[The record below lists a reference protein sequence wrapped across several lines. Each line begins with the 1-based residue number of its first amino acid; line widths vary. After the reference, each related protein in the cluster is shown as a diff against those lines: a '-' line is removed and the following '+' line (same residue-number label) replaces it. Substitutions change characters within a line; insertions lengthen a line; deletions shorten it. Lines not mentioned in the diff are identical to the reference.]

1 MPWRRLSISRPY
13 PGRPTDAVH
22 EGRDVGD
29 DLVALGSGKQH
40 MPRARDD
47 FACLT
52 GAPTPVMLIVV
63 LIISVAPA
71 IVSAASTAHATDLN
85 LLQVI
90 VLSILQGVAE
100 LFPISSLGHTVILPA
115 LLHWNIDQKSP
126 SFLAFV
132 VLLHFGTAAALFIF
146 YWRDWVRL
154 LRILFTSLA
163 RGKFTDNPDERFIW
177 LIIIGTI
184 PAAVLALLFQEAL
197 RRRQAAPSVGMVDK
211 AQEYKDV
218 DKMGWRGAIII
229 GLCQSLALL
238 PGISR
243 SGATMVGGLALGLRH
258 HEAARYTFMLAT
270 PIIAAASIKTAPDL
284 LAPAGRGVLGYAVL
298 GCLLSGIAAYLSVRF
313 LDRYFRTNRLDPFA
327 YYCLV
332 AGIGA
337 VALLSAGA

>member
-1 MPWRRLSISRPY
+1 
-13 PGRPTDAVH
+13 
-22 EGRDVGD
+22 
-29 DLVALGSGKQH
+29 
-40 MPRARDD
+40 
-47 FACLT
+47 
-52 GAPTPVMLIVV
+52 MLIVV
-63 LIISVAPA
+63 LIVSVAPA
-71 IVSAASTAHATDLN
+71 IVSAASAAHTPDLN

-132 VLLHFGTAAALFIF
+132 VLLHFGTAAALLLF

-163 RGKFTDNPDERFIW
+163 RGKFSDDPDERFIW

-184 PAAVLALLFQEAL
+184 PAAVLALLLEKPLRVNFGNPRAAAALLAVNGVLMLGGEAL
-197 RRRQAAPSVGMVDK
+197 RRRQGSSSVGVVDK

-218 DKMGWRGAIII
+218 DKLGWRGAIIV

-270 PIIAAASIKTAPDL
+270 PIIVAASIKTAPDL

-327 YYCLV
+327 YYCLA